1 MWIYLNKKVSIPN
14 GLKLN
19 HISWEHY
26 HGWIACGGEGGLL
39 KVLKLETKTDANQRG
54 VTAPTSLEFNQGLGG
69 HMGKESK
76 DQQPSSVMRVSWNE
90 ENEKLTSCDA
100 NGLIIVWYFNK
111 QKKEWDEEMLNNR
124 ENAIVR
130 DLKWSSDGQKICIVY
145 DDGAVIVG
153 GVDGNRN
160 WGKALKVQLTHV
172 EWSPDARYLLFGTSN
187 GEVWLFDSN
196 SGIKLHSINI
206 TCVEN
211 SQGSVNALAGVDWYD
226 GREGYPDLNAPT
238 LAICYR
244 NGRCQ
249 LMRGDLDDDPVLI
262 DTGMTISEPKWNP
275 SGTVLALAGQQEAEG
290 KSIGVVQFYN
300 PYGLHLKTLKVPG
313 NGVKSVTWEG
323 SGLRLALAVD
333 AHLFF
338 ANVRPNYRW
347 GYFSKTIVY
356 AFTKIERPEQ
366 CVVFYNYKTRQKY
379 VKYIKKL
386 LALDACGEHCVLL
399 TKTEA
404 PKEAFV
410 IIICNSIGSPVET
423 KFQSVEPK
431 HVAMTKHHVVVCS
444 DCNVYV
450 WNYRPK
456 QANQGNILNLKADSE
471 QYLLHI
477 DQNKFK
483 KIEDETKLEST
494 TTDDAICCIFA
505 NEKYLIISRE
515 SGTVNVY
522 TLLPTLSFV
531 GSCSIPC
538 RPLKIAVNCDCTK
551 LSVIDINSTFQVYN
565 VSSPPNT
572 VSSLN
577 QTEKKKKKGNITAEK
592 SELEKKDVWEMRWS
606 DDNPSLFA
614 IMEKTKMYTFRD
626 LTPEEPVITSAYIC
640 AFNNLKIKAVFMDDI
655 MANPDMPESDSVIT
669 YETRSLRDTKEII
682 RSVSLRDANEF
693 VKDNPHPR
701 LWRLLAEAA
710 MSDLELDM
718 AYKAYIQCGDYHGVY
733 FVKQIKQLD
742 NEAKQKAE
750 IEAYFHRLDEAEKI
764 YRSIDRKDLAIDLR
778 KRYGDWKKVLALVRE
793 MNGSDELMVDVFNHL
808 GDYYSDRQQWDR
820 SIQFYLKSRNFEKLI
835 EAYYRV
841 EDFESLERMIE
852 ELPENNP
859 LLPVIGDKLASIGL
873 SLQAIQALVKGGKI
887 KQAIDVCVEL
897 NQWDEA
903 VTLAE
908 KHNMGEIEDILYK
921 YANHLV
927 SRGDLSSAIE
937 LYQKANRNTESAKI
951 LVKLA
956 EEEGKTKLSP
966 LRAKKFYVLSALE
979 IERYRNRL
987 LNDQTMR
994 MNPNKALQTML
1005 SHDATTNFENPWRG
1019 AEAYHFFL
1027 LAQKQLTE
1035 FKLADCLNT
1044 AMRLVTCYEEYF
1056 APKELYSL
1064 LALAGFYAKE
1074 FKVCSKAF
1082 IKLESMEGLT
1092 EEEKEK
1098 YEQLAIDIFR
1108 DSPVNSVDLETRPCP
1123 TCGADTY
1130 DYEGSCN
1137 SCNVQFYACVVTGR
1151 NIGDQ
1156 DFWTCPTCKHR
1167 AIESE
1172 IYKYHHCPLCHS
1184 SLMSSTSGDLF

>member
-1 MWIYLNKKVSIPN
+1 MWVYLNKKVSIPN

-19 HISWEHY
+19 HISWNGY
-26 HGWIACGGEGGLL
+26 HGWIACGGENGLL
-39 KVLKLETKTDANQRG
+39 KVLKLETKADINQRG
-54 VTAPTSLEFNQGLGG
+54 VTAPTSLEFNQTLAG
-69 HMGKESK
+69 HSGKESK
-76 DQQPSSVMRVSWNE
+76 DQLPSNVMRVSWNE
-90 ENEKLTSCDA
+90 ENEKLTSSDA
-100 NGLIIVWYFNK
+100 SGLIIVWNYNK
-111 QKKEWDEEMLNNR
+111 QKKEWEEEMLNNR
-124 ENAIVR
+124 EKSVVK

-160 WGKALKVQLTHV
+160 WGKSLKTQLVNV
-172 EWSPDARYLLFGTSN
+172 EWSPDARYLLFGTGN
-187 GEVWLFDSN
+187 GEVWLFDAN
-196 SGIKLHSINI
+196 SGIKLVNMNPQSNNI
-206 TCVEN
+206 
-211 SQGSVNALAGVDWYD
+211 LAGVDWYD

-262 DTGMTISEPKWNP
+262 DAGMLINEPKWNP
-275 SGTVLALAGQQEAEG
+275 SGTVLALAGQQDLDG
-290 KSIGVVQFYN
+290 KPMGIIQFYS
-300 PYGLHLKTLKVPG
+300 PYGKHLKTLKVPG

-323 SGLRLALAVD
+323 SGLRLALGVD
-333 AHLFF
+333 ANIFF
-338 ANVRPNYRW
+338 ANVRPSYRW
-347 GYFSKTIVY
+347 GYFSKTVVY
-356 AFTKIERPEQ
+356 AFTKLERPEQ
-366 CVVFYNYKTRQKY
+366 CVVFYNHKTRQKY

-386 LALDACGEHCVLL
+386 LALSACGENCVLL
-399 TKTEA
+399 TKTET

-423 KFQSVEPK
+423 KSQSVEPK
-431 HVAMTKHHVVVCS
+431 FVTMTKYHVIVCS

-450 WNYRPK
+450 WNYRAK
-456 QANQGNILNLKADSE
+456 QNTQGNILNIKGESE
-471 QYLLHI
+471 QYLMHI

-483 KIEDETKLEST
+483 KIEDETKLELT
-494 TTDDAICCIFA
+494 TTEDAICAVFS
-505 NEKYLIISRE
+505 NEKFLIIARE
-515 SGTVNVY
+515 SGTVNIY
-522 TLLPTLSFV
+522 SLLPTLAYL
-531 GSCSIPC
+531 GSCSVMC
-538 RPLKIAVNCDCTK
+538 RPLQIAINCDCTK
-551 LSVIDINSTFQVYN
+551 LSLIDINSTFTVYSL
-565 VSSPPNT
+565 SS
-572 VSSLN
+572 VVAAQQMVQS
-577 QTEKKKKKGNITAEK
+577 EKKKKKGNIMADKTD
-592 SELEKKDVWEMRWS
+592 LEKKDVWDMRWA

-626 LTPEEPVITSAYIC
+626 LTPEEPVVTSAYMC
-640 AFNNLKIKAVFMDDI
+640 AFNNLKIKSVFMDDI
-655 MANPDMPESDSVIT
+655 MANPDNPDSDCAIT
-669 YETRSLRDTKEII
+669 YESRSLRDTKEII

-710 MSDLELDM
+710 MSELELDM

-778 KRYGDWKKVLALVRE
+778 KRYGDWKKVLSLVRE
-793 MNGSDELMVDVFNHL
+793 MNGSDEMLIDVFNHL
-808 GDYYSDRQQWDR
+808 GDFYSERQQWER
-820 SIQFYLKSRNFEKLI
+820 SIQFYVKARNFEKLI
-835 EAYYRV
+835 EAYYRIG
-841 EDFESLERMIE
+841 DFESLERMVDD
-852 ELPENNP
+852 LPENNP
-859 LLPVIGDKLASIGL
+859 LLHPIGEKLASVGL
-873 SLQAIQALVKGGKI
+873 STQAIQALVKGGKI

-908 KHNMGEIEDILYK
+908 KHNMSEIEDILYK

-927 SRGDLSSAIE
+927 SRGDMTAAIE

-951 LVKLA
+951 LAKLG
-956 EEEGKTKLSP
+956 EEEGKMKLHP

-979 IERYRNRL
+979 IDRYRARL
-987 LNDQTMR
+987 LNDQATR

-1005 SHDATTNFENPWRG
+1005 SHDASTNFENPWRG

-1035 FKLADCLNT
+1035 FKLSDCLNT
-1044 AMRLVTCYEEYF
+1044 TMRLVSSYEEYF
-1056 APKELYSL
+1056 VPKELYSL
-1064 LALAGFYAKE
+1064 LALAGFYARE

-1082 IKLESMEGLT
+1082 IKLESMDALSEHD
-1092 EEEKEK
+1092 KEK

-1108 DSPVNSVDLETRPCP
+1108 DSPVNSTDLETKPCP
-1123 TCGADTY
+1123 TCSNETF
-1130 DYEGSCN
+1130 DYEQSCASCN
-1137 SCNVQFYACVVTGR
+1137 APFYTCIVSGR

-1156 DFWTCPTCKHR
+1156 DFWTCSTCKHR
-1167 AIESE
+1167 AVEHE
-1172 IYKYHHCPLCHS
+1172 IYKYRHCPLCHTNITEGS
-1184 SLMSSTSGDLF
+1184 SSELF